1 VRKKFYNI
9 DLPDVEQ
16 YGRLPAVV
24 LGTKPREIDQHLV
37 LVQKLVDQ
45 VERKKSRD
53 EIFRSS
59 F

>member
-37 LVQKLVDQ
+37 LVQKLVEQ
-45 VERKKSRD
+45 VEKSRD
-53 EIFRSS
+53 EMFRSS